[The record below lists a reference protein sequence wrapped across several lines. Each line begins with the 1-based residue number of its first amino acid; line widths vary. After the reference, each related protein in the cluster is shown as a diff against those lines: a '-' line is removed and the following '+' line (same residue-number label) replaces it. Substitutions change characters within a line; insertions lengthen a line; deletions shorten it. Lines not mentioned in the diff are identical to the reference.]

1 RNLPNA
7 HRFIVALRNLR
18 DAGGTPIAPSRL
30 FKLYRDAIPTYL
42 PAVEARRAHM
52 EDLFATLAAAG
63 IPRGD
68 LALAWDFTT
77 QSVQSV
83 AGKMLHMRDDAFSIL
98 AGGAPSFQV
107 NTVTQPLNTRT
118 FRQIDGTFQVPLYM
132 TNGGVTGSRLRL
144 RPDGPPGDLR
154 GLFTADF
161 RCIIPDFATT
171 NGAPPRPPAR
181 APPLRPRPLR

>member
-144 RPDGPPGDLR
+144 RPHRLPGDL
-154 GLFTADF
+154 GHLFPPNLP
-161 RCIIPDFATT
+161 RLIPPS
-171 NGAPPRPPAR
+171 PPPHDRPPL
-181 APPLRPRPLR
+181 P